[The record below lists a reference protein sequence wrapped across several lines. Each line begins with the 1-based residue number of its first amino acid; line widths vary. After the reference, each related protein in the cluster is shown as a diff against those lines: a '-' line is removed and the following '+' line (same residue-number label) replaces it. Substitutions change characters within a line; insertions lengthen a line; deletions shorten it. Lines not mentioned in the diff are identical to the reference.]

1 MTLLK
6 TYRKL
11 IAMIVAAFVVL
22 GFGILVSHALVDQYP
37 EGQGGLRVI
46 TGSEEVVA
54 TSRSI
59 VEIMDRMEANLI
71 GVPQSELEASTRF
84 AGAANVGVSMN
95 PDMEIIRAIRP
106 DWTFAPRTLEPSL
119 RPAFEAARIDV
130 AFLNLRSISGMYA
143 AIAELGPLLARE
155 EQAAALITEF
165 EDFKAQLEETT
176 AFGENPPRVLI
187 LMGLPGSYL
196 VATEHSYIGSLV
208 AMTGAINVYED
219 KAGEFISINTEDML
233 TRNPDIILRAAHALP
248 DEVLEMFD
256 EEFRENNIWRH
267 FEAVEQGQ
275 VYDLPHA
282 QFGMS
287 ANFEYRE
294 ALEIL
299 SQVFSEAGF

>member
-1 MTLLK
+1 MV
-6 TYRKL
+6 
-11 IAMIVAAFVVL
+11 VAAFALL
-22 GFGILVSHALVDQYP
+22 GFGVFVSHALVDQYP
-37 EGQGGLRVI
+37 EEQGDLRVI
-46 TGSEEVVA
+46 TGNEQVVA

-59 VEIMDRMEANLI
+59 VEIMDRMEVNLI
-71 GVPQSELEASTRF
+71 GVPQSELEASARF

-106 DWTFAPRTLEPSL
+106 DWTFAPRTLETGL

-165 EDFKAQLEETT
+165 EDFKTQLEETT

-208 AMTGAINVYED
+208 AMTGAVNVYED

-233 TRNPDIILRAAHALP
+233 TRDPDIILRAAHALP

-267 FEAVEQGQ
+267 FEAVEQGR

-299 SQVFSEAGF
+299 EEIFKNGAP